1 MILYTPI
8 DIPCPAP
15 ELDKFEHWFNNNY
28 ILDNEYKKHLGEWH
42 DYAAVAL
49 RINPENW
56 QTSEIIFD
64 WVKQRH
70 YVEGAGLYFNPT
82 FESSFPELVNCIKQM
97 PFKQIGAIAAMKQ
110 TGEVVEHVDNGCRP
124 EGIEPKRYSVYLTDP
139 KYNTFYVYGN
149 GTKHYPTFDNDYRC
163 FAFNNFETM
172 HGADAPTGLKIIFII
187 SCMIDEEKHKEL
199 IERSTSKFADKVIR
213 V

>member
-1 MILYTPI
+1 
-8 DIPCPAP
+8 
-15 ELDKFEHWFNNNY
+15 
-28 ILDNEYKKHLGEWH
+28 
-42 DYAAVAL
+42 
-49 RINPENW
+49 
-56 QTSEIIFD
+56 
-64 WVKQRH
+64 
-70 YVEGAGLYFNPT
+70 
-82 FESSFPELVNCIKQM
+82 
-97 PFKQIGAIAAMKQ
+97 MKQ

-187 SCMIDEEKHKEL
+187 SGMIDEEKHKEL